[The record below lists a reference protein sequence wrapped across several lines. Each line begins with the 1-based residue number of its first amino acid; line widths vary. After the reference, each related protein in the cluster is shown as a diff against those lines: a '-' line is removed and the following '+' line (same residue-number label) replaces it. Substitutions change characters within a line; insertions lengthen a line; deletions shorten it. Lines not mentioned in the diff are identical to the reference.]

1 MIARSCSIASL
12 FFFKISLF
20 SGEKQPGTLGPRSL
34 MGSRFA
40 PADAH
45 CQRKSCLSGFSS
57 AADAVALLESK
68 AKMIAFTIL
77 TRKIAVVQLNR
88 APSVR

>member
-1 MIARSCSIASL
+1 L
-12 FFFKISLF
+12 PT
-20 SGEKQPGTLGPRSL
+20 EKPLEWI
-34 MGSRFA
+34 
-40 PADAH
+40 
-45 CQRKSCLSGFSS
+45 S

-88 APSVR
+88 AASVR